1 MNKAKP
7 IILELIATAV
17 LALAIVGSGYMASE
31 LTKDSAL
38 VLFINALATAIGLA
52 IAINLAGKIS
62 GAHLNPVVTL
72 VMLIQK
78 RVSNIVGIFYI
89 IAQIFGAILGTTAAN
104 YIFGQSA
111 FQSSTQI
118 RNGSNLL
125 VSEVIATAGLLWIIL
140 NNPSNSKNIE
150 RYVPLWIFCGI
161 LFTSSTSFANPA
173 ITIGRSFTDSVTGIA
188 PSSILGF
195 VLAQLVGGII
205 GLTLAKSFKD
215 E

>member
-1 MNKAKP
+1 M
-7 IILELIATAV
+7 LELIATAL

-38 VLFINALATAIGLA
+38 ILFINALATAIGLA

-62 GAHLNPVVTL
+62 GAHLNPIVTL
-72 VMLIQK
+72 VMLVQK
-78 RVSNIVGIFYI
+78 RVSSIVGIFYMI
-89 IAQIFGAILGTTAAN
+89 SQICGAILGTITAN
-104 YIFGQSA
+104 YIFGQGA

-118 RNGSNLL
+118 RSGSNLL

-140 NNPSNSKNIE
+140 NNLSNSKNIE
-150 RYVPLWIFCGI
+150 RYVPLWIFGGI
-161 LFTSSTSFANPA
+161 IFTSSTSFANPA

-195 VLAQLVGGII
+195 VVAQLVGGFI
-205 GLTLAKSFKD
+205 GLILAKNFKN

>member
-1 MNKAKP
+1 MNKIKP
-7 IILELIATAV
+7 IMLELIATAL

-38 VLFINALATAIGLA
+38 ILFINALATAIGLA

-78 RVSNIVGIFYI
+78 RVSSIVGIFYI
-89 IAQIFGAILGTTAAN
+89 ISQICGAILGTISAN

-118 RNGSNLL
+118 RSGSNLL

-140 NNPSNSKNIE
+140 NNLSNSKNIE
-150 RYVPLWIFCGI
+150 RYVPLWIFGGI
-161 LFTSSTSFANPA
+161 IFTSSTSFANPA

-195 VLAQLVGGII
+195 VVAQLVGGFI
-205 GLTLAKSFKD
+205 GLILAKNFKN

>member
-1 MNKAKP
+1 MNKIKP
-7 IILELIATAV
+7 IMLELIATAL

-38 VLFINALATAIGLA
+38 ILFINALATAIGLA

-62 GAHLNPVVTL
+62 GAHLNPIVTL
-72 VMLIQK
+72 VMLVQK
-78 RVSNIVGIFYI
+78 RVSSIVGIFYI
-89 IAQIFGAILGTTAAN
+89 ISQICGAILGTITAN
-104 YIFGQSA
+104 YIFGQGA

-118 RNGSNLL
+118 RSGSNLL

-140 NNPSNSKNIE
+140 NNLSNSKNIE
-150 RYVPLWIFCGI
+150 RYVPLWIFGGI
-161 LFTSSTSFANPA
+161 IFTSSTSFANPA

-195 VLAQLVGGII
+195 VVAQLVGGFI
-205 GLTLAKSFKD
+205 GLILAKNFKN

>member
-140 NNPSNSKNIE
+140 NNLSNSKNIE
-150 RYVPLWIFCGI
+150 RYVPLWIFGGI

-205 GLTLAKSFKD
+205 GLTLTKSFKD

>member
-78 RVSNIVGIFYI
+78 RVPNIIGIFYI
-89 IAQIFGAILGTTAAN
+89 IAQICGAILGTIAAN

-140 NNPSNSKNIE
+140 NNLSNSKNIE
-150 RYVPLWIFCGI
+150 RYVPLWIFGGI

>member
-89 IAQIFGAILGTTAAN
+89 IAQICGAILGTIAAN

-111 FQSSTQI
+111 FQSSNQI

-140 NNPSNSKNIE
+140 NNLSNSKNIE
-150 RYVPLWIFCGI
+150 RYVPLWIFGGI

>member
-1 MNKAKP
+1 MNKTKP

-17 LALAIVGSGYMASE
+17 LAVAIVGSGYMASE

-52 IAINLAGKIS
+52 VAINLAGQIS

-78 RVSNIVGIFYI
+78 RVSNIVCIFYI
-89 IAQIFGAILGTTAAN
+89 IAQICGAILGTIAAN

-111 FQSSTQI
+111 FQSSAQI

-125 VSEVIATAGLLWIIL
+125 LSEVIATAGLLWIIL
-140 NNPSNSKNIE
+140 NNLSNSKNIE
-150 RYVPLWIFCGI
+150 RYVPLWIFGGI

-195 VLAQLVGGII
+195 VLAQIAGGII
-205 GLTLAKSFKD
+205 GLTLAKGFKN

>member
-1 MNKAKP
+1 MNKIKP
-7 IILELIATAV
+7 IMLELIATAL

-38 VLFINALATAIGLA
+38 ILFINALATAIGLA

-78 RVSNIVGIFYI
+78 RVSSIVGIFYI
-89 IAQIFGAILGTTAAN
+89 ISQICGAILGTITAN
-104 YIFGQSA
+104 YIFGQGA

-118 RNGSNLL
+118 RSGSNLL

-140 NNPSNSKNIE
+140 NNLSNSKNIE
-150 RYVPLWIFCGI
+150 RYVPLWIFGGI
-161 LFTSSTSFANPA
+161 IFTSSTSFANPA

-195 VLAQLVGGII
+195 VVAQLVGGFI
-205 GLTLAKSFKD
+205 GLILAKNFKN

>member
-1 MNKAKP
+1 MNKIKP
-7 IILELIATAV
+7 IMLELIATAL

-38 VLFINALATAIGLA
+38 ILFINALATAIGLA

-78 RVSNIVGIFYI
+78 RVSSIVGIFYMI
-89 IAQIFGAILGTTAAN
+89 SQICGAILGTITAN
-104 YIFGQSA
+104 YIFGQGA

-118 RNGSNLL
+118 RSGSNLL

-140 NNPSNSKNIE
+140 NNLSNSKNIE
-150 RYVPLWIFCGI
+150 RYVPLWIFGGI
-161 LFTSSTSFANPA
+161 IFTSSTSFANPA

-195 VLAQLVGGII
+195 VVAQLVGGFI
-205 GLTLAKSFKD
+205 GLILAKNFKN

>member
-1 MNKAKP
+1 MNKIKP
-7 IILELIATAV
+7 IMLELIATAL

-38 VLFINALATAIGLA
+38 ILFINALATAIGLA

-78 RVSNIVGIFYI
+78 RVSSIVGIFYI
-89 IAQIFGAILGTTAAN
+89 ISQICGAILGTITAN
-104 YIFGQSA
+104 YIFGQGA

-118 RNGSNLL
+118 RSGSNLL

-140 NNPSNSKNIE
+140 NNLSNSKNIE
-150 RYVPLWIFCGI
+150 RYVPLWIFGGI
-161 LFTSSTSFANPA
+161 IFTSSTSFANPA

-195 VLAQLVGGII
+195 VVAQIVGGFI
-205 GLTLAKSFKD
+205 GLILAKNFKN

>member
-89 IAQIFGAILGTTAAN
+89 IAQICGAISGTIAAN

-140 NNPSNSKNIE
+140 NNLSNSKNIE
-150 RYVPLWIFCGI
+150 RYVPLWIFGGI

>member
-1 MNKAKP
+1 MNKIKP
-7 IILELIATAV
+7 IMLELIATAL

-38 VLFINALATAIGLA
+38 ILFINALATAIGLA

-62 GAHLNPVVTL
+62 GAHLNPIVTL
-72 VMLIQK
+72 VMLVQK
-78 RVSNIVGIFYI
+78 RVSSIVGIFYMI
-89 IAQIFGAILGTTAAN
+89 SQICGAILGTITAN
-104 YIFGQSA
+104 YIFGQGA

-118 RNGSNLL
+118 RSGSNLL

-140 NNPSNSKNIE
+140 NNLSNSKNIE
-150 RYVPLWIFCGI
+150 RYVPLWIFGGI
-161 LFTSSTSFANPA
+161 IFTSSTSFANPA

-195 VLAQLVGGII
+195 VVAQIVGGFI
-205 GLTLAKSFKD
+205 GLILAKNFKN

>member
-1 MNKAKP
+1 MNKIKP
-7 IILELIATAV
+7 IMLELIATAL

-38 VLFINALATAIGLA
+38 ILFINALATAIGLA

-62 GAHLNPVVTL
+62 GAHLNPIVTL
-72 VMLIQK
+72 VMLMQK
-78 RVSNIVGIFYI
+78 RVSSIVGIFYMI
-89 IAQIFGAILGTTAAN
+89 SQICGAILGTITAN
-104 YIFGQSA
+104 YIFGQGA

-118 RNGSNLL
+118 RSGSNLL

-140 NNPSNSKNIE
+140 NNLSNSKNIE
-150 RYVPLWIFCGI
+150 RYVPLWIFGGI
-161 LFTSSTSFANPA
+161 IFTSSTSFANPA

-195 VLAQLVGGII
+195 VVAQLVGGFI
-205 GLTLAKSFKD
+205 GLILAKNFKN

>member
-1 MNKAKP
+1 MNKIKP
-7 IILELIATAV
+7 IMLELIATAL

-38 VLFINALATAIGLA
+38 ILFINALATAIGLA

-78 RVSNIVGIFYI
+78 RVSSIVGIFYI
-89 IAQIFGAILGTTAAN
+89 ISQICGAILGTITAN
-104 YIFGQSA
+104 YIFGQGA

-118 RNGSNLL
+118 RSGSNLL

-140 NNPSNSKNIE
+140 NNLSNSKNIE
-150 RYVPLWIFCGI
+150 RYVPLWIFGGI

>member
-89 IAQIFGAILGTTAAN
+89 IAQIFGAILGTIAAN

-140 NNPSNSKNIE
+140 NNLSNSKNIE
-150 RYVPLWIFCGI
+150 RYVPLWIFGGI

-205 GLTLAKSFKD
+205 GLTLTKSFKD

>member
-89 IAQIFGAILGTTAAN
+89 IAQIFGAILGTIAAN

-140 NNPSNSKNIE
+140 NNLSNSKNIE
-150 RYVPLWIFCGI
+150 RYVPLWIFGGI

>member
-78 RVSNIVGIFYI
+78 RVSNIVGVFYI
-89 IAQIFGAILGTTAAN
+89 IAQIFGAILGTIAAN

-140 NNPSNSKNIE
+140 NNLSNSKNIE
-150 RYVPLWIFCGI
+150 RYVPLWIFGGI

>member
-89 IAQIFGAILGTTAAN
+89 IAQICGAILGTIAAN

-140 NNPSNSKNIE
+140 NNLSNSKNIE
-150 RYVPLWIFCGI
+150 RYVPLWIFGGI

>member
-78 RVSNIVGIFYI
+78 RVSNIIGIFYI
-89 IAQIFGAILGTTAAN
+89 IAQICGAILGTIAAN

-111 FQSSTQI
+111 FQSSNQI

-140 NNPSNSKNIE
+140 NNLSNSKNIE
-150 RYVPLWIFCGI
+150 RYVPLWIFGGI
-161 LFTSSTSFANPA
+161 IFTSSTSFANPA

>member
-78 RVSNIVGIFYI
+78 RVSNIIGIFYI
-89 IAQIFGAILGTTAAN
+89 IAQICGAILGTIAAN

-140 NNPSNSKNIE
+140 NNLSNAKNIE
-150 RYVPLWIFCGI
+150 RYVPLWIFGGI

>member
-1 MNKAKP
+1 MNKIKP
-7 IILELIATAV
+7 IMLELIATAL

-38 VLFINALATAIGLA
+38 ILFINALATAIGLA

-62 GAHLNPVVTL
+62 GAHLNPIVTL
-72 VMLIQK
+72 VMLVQK
-78 RVSNIVGIFYI
+78 RVSSIVGIFYMI
-89 IAQIFGAILGTTAAN
+89 SQICGAILGTITAN
-104 YIFGQSA
+104 YIFGQGA

-118 RNGSNLL
+118 RSGSNLL

-140 NNPSNSKNIE
+140 NNLSNSKNIE
-150 RYVPLWIFCGI
+150 RYVPLWIFGGI
-161 LFTSSTSFANPA
+161 IFTSSTSFANPA

-195 VLAQLVGGII
+195 VVAQLVGGFI
-205 GLTLAKSFKD
+205 GLILAKNFKN

>member
-1 MNKAKP
+1 M
-7 IILELIATAV
+7 LELIATAL

-38 VLFINALATAIGLA
+38 ILFINALATAIGLA

-78 RVSNIVGIFYI
+78 RVSSIVGIFYI
-89 IAQIFGAILGTTAAN
+89 ISQICGAILGTITAN
-104 YIFGQSA
+104 YIFGQGA

-118 RNGSNLL
+118 RSGSNLL

-140 NNPSNSKNIE
+140 NNLSNSKNIE
-150 RYVPLWIFCGI
+150 RYVPLWIFGGI
-161 LFTSSTSFANPA
+161 IFTSSTSFANPA

-195 VLAQLVGGII
+195 VVAQLVGGFI
-205 GLTLAKSFKD
+205 GLILAKNFKN

>member
-78 RVSNIVGIFYI
+78 SVSNIVGIFYI
-89 IAQIFGAILGTTAAN
+89 IAQICGAILGTIAAN

-140 NNPSNSKNIE
+140 NNLSNSKNIE
-150 RYVPLWIFCGI
+150 RYVPLWIFGGI

-173 ITIGRSFTDSVTGIA
+173 ITIGRSFTESVTGIA